1 MKFKKLILLFL
12 FVICLGTAFCLVG
25 CGDKTPS
32 SDNNPNQ
39 PPENPSI
46 ETTYNVHINLN
57 NSSYGSLIVDNLK
70 PKYDEGDEITITVAP
85 NKGYYLRGYSDC
97 DSKEL
102 TRTITVTKSENITVN
117 LVEGDA
123 CTFYGYHI
131 AANCPVEQKILGAT
145 EKTSINQGGLTQFVK
160 YMTNKNITSGNLA
173 LLAQD
178 NDNFGYW
185 EIRQNDKSEI
195 ITFPETSFNDYDYL
209 IKEDYLMQIFGDKK
223 TDWIDIIEHDTYCG
237 NAFVLTRS
245 DVDKDDICYEDF
257 AEFNISLFANTN
269 LYYIYSLNGN
279 LNIKG
284 LEKIEETYNASHL
297 AETNKSCFIQTFRL
311 FTVDE
316 KIYFSTNWKNEYMIR
331 VGQKYQVNKTI
342 NGENITIQFVTPQN

>member
-178 NDNFGYW
+178 NDNFGY
-185 EIRQNDKSEI
+185 
-195 ITFPETSFNDYDYL
+195 
-209 IKEDYLMQIFGDKK
+209 
-223 TDWIDIIEHDTYCG
+223 H
-237 NAFVLTRS
+237 
-245 DVDKDDICYEDF
+245 
-257 AEFNISLFANTN
+257 
-269 LYYIYSLNGN
+269 
-279 LNIKG
+279 
-284 LEKIEETYNASHL
+284 
-297 AETNKSCFIQTFRL
+297 
-311 FTVDE
+311 
-316 KIYFSTNWKNEYMIR
+316 FS
-331 VGQKYQVNKTI
+331 
-342 NGENITIQFVTPQN
+342 